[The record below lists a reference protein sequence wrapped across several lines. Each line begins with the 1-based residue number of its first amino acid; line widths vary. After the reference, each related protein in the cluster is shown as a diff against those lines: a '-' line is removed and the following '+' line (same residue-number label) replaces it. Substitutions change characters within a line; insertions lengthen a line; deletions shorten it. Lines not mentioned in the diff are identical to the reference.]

1 MNGPQDRNWERV
13 FTTTVLGSFGKLAC
27 GTSPSLPFGKL
38 GSEDVHVPFLSG
50 SYFFSHPGPF
60 TFFSVRMILE
70 ETFALLLVKQLV
82 QPK

>member
-1 MNGPQDRNWERV
+1 MVHRTETGREYSQQLSWEAS
-13 FTTTVLGSFGKLAC
+13 GSWHVGRALHSLLAR
-27 GTSPSLPFGKL
+27 L

-60 TFFSVRMILE
+60 TFFAVRMILE
-70 ETFALLLVKQLV
+70 ATFALLLVKQLV